1 MYAVPYVW
9 TEQYQAAVLEL
20 GMEDPLAEIAKAEVL
35 IRSRKVVLLQ
45 GSQATDSSELAA
57 IARAL
62 RVLTLLR
69 ELEQKSDR
77 FGIH

>member
-20 GMEDPLAEIAKAEVL
+20 GMEDPLAQIAKAEGL
-35 IRSRKVVLLQ
+35 IRNRKVELLR
-45 GSQATDSSELAA
+45 GSQANDSGELAA

-62 RVLTLLR
+62 RVLT
-69 ELEQKSDR
+69 
-77 FGIH
+77 